1 MDPRVQRDFPVVEVQ
16 HTLNLVIAPTSRRY
30 NGRPERLEG
39 LLRSHSRA
47 ALETE
52 AAAETRSRAGMA
64 VWAQLEGIPR
74 IPALRCVR
82 PSLDLARRPRSRHST
97 GCREEGGP
105 GPRNIWQPINLIL
118 TRESW
123 GRGWGL
129 AVT

>member
-16 HTLNLVIAPTSRRY
+16 HTLSLVIAPTSRRY
-30 NGRPERLEG
+30 NGRPERLGG

-82 PSLDLARRPRSRHST
+82 PLLDLARRPRSPVLVTPPAAGRKAAQ
-97 GCREEGGP
+97 GP
-105 GPRNIWQPINLIL
+105 GTFGSPL
-118 TRESW
+118 T
-123 GRGWGL
+123 
-129 AVT
+129 